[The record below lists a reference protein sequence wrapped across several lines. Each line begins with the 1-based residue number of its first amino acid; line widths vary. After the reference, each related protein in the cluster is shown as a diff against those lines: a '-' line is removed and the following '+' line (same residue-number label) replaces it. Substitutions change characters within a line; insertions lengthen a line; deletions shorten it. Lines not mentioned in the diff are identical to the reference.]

1 MDFKDAVRS
10 SLNVAD
16 FMVGGY
22 LTDITDEELMMRV
35 KDGDTPELGILFERH
50 HARLYQFCLRM
61 TGSVALAED
70 LVQDVFT
77 RMLRYRRTFR
87 PDSRFLPWAYRL
99 ARNATNDHFRKHRHE
114 PPLPEESG
122 PLVDETPGA
131 QERLVEAEASAL
143 LRRALLE
150 LPEDKREVLVLSRF
164 HSLKYQE
171 IAELLE
177 CSEGAVKVRVH
188 RAVKQLREVYE
199 GLLASGAGANAERG
213 ALGAV

>member
-1 MDFKDAVRS
+1 MPPTPEPRHRS
-10 SLNVAD
+10 VSEAS
-16 FMVGGY
+16 
-22 LTDITDEELMMRV
+22 DEELMMQV
-35 KDGDTPELGILFERH
+35 KDGDTQRLGILFERH
-50 HARLYQFCLRM
+50 QARLYQFCLRM
-61 TGSVALAED
+61 TGSAALAED

-77 RMLRYRRTFR
+77 RMLRYSRTFR
-87 PDSRFLPWAYRL
+87 ADSHFLPWAYRL

-114 PPLPEESG
+114 PPMPEETA
-122 PLVDETPGA
+122 PQVDGTPGA
-131 QERLVEAEASAL
+131 QDRLVTAEASAL

-188 RAVKQLREVYE
+188 RAVKQLRETYE
-199 GLLASGAGANAERG
+199 ALLDGGKNSDRDAG
-213 ALGAV
+213 ALGLV

>member
-1 MDFKDAVRS
+1 
-10 SLNVAD
+10 
-16 FMVGGY
+16 
-22 LTDITDEELMMRV
+22 MMQV
-35 KDGDTPELGILFERH
+35 KDGDTQQLGILFERH

-61 TGSVALAED
+61 TGSPALGED

-77 RMLRYRRTFR
+77 RMLRYSRTFR
-87 PDSRFLPWAYRL
+87 ADSKFLPWAYRL

-114 PPLPEESG
+114 PPAPAPEDA
-122 PLVDETPGA
+122 PPQVDESPGA
-131 QERLVEAEASAL
+131 QERLVEAESAAL

-188 RAVKQLREVYE
+188 RAVKQLRETYE
-199 GLLASGAGANAERG
+199 ELLARG
-213 ALGAV
+213 TGGTSNTDAVGLA

>member
-1 MDFKDAVRS
+1 VPSTAEPRNRS
-10 SLNVAD
+10 VSEVS
-16 FMVGGY
+16 
-22 LTDITDEELMMRV
+22 DEGLMMLV
-35 KDGDTPELGILFERH
+35 KGGETQRLGLLFERH

-61 TGSVALAED
+61 TGSTALAED

-77 RMLRYRRTFR
+77 RMLRYAHTFR
-87 PDSRFLPWAYRL
+87 ADSQFLPWAYRL

-114 PPLPEESG
+114 PPMPEETIPQADDS
-122 PLVDETPGA
+122 PGA
-131 QERLVEAEASAL
+131 QERLVEAETSAL

-188 RAVKQLREVYE
+188 RAVKQLRESYE
-199 GLLASGAGANAERG
+199 ALVASSQSPGGGRG
-213 ALGAV
+213 ALGVV

>member
-1 MDFKDAVRS
+1 
-10 SLNVAD
+10 
-16 FMVGGY
+16 
-22 LTDITDEELMMRV
+22 MMQV
-35 KDGDTPELGILFERH
+35 KDGDTQRLGILFERH

-61 TGSVALAED
+61 TGSAALAED

-77 RMLRYRRTFR
+77 RMLRYSRTFR
-87 PDSRFLPWAYRL
+87 ADSCFLPWAYRL

-114 PPLPEESG
+114 PPVPEETG
-122 PLVDETPGA
+122 PQVDATPGA
-131 QERLVEAEASAL
+131 QERLVEAEAAAL

-188 RAVKQLREVYE
+188 RAVKQLRETYE
-199 GLLASGAGANAERG
+199 ALLATGETTPTAGRG
-213 ALGAV
+213 ALGLV

>member
-1 MDFKDAVRS
+1 
-10 SLNVAD
+10 
-16 FMVGGY
+16 
-22 LTDITDEELMMRV
+22 MMLV
-35 KDGDTPELGILFERH
+35 KDGDTQQLGILFERH

-61 TGSVALAED
+61 TGSAALAED

-77 RMLRYRRTFR
+77 RMLRYSRTFR
-87 PDSRFLPWAYRL
+87 ADSSFLPWAYRL

-114 PPLPEESG
+114 PPAPEEA
-122 PLVDETPGA
+122 PQQADESPGV
-131 QERLVEAEASAL
+131 QHRLEEAETSAL

-188 RAVKQLREVYE
+188 RAVKQLRETYE
-199 GLLASGAGANAERG
+199 ALLARGPEPSAG
-213 ALGAV
+213 GAVGLV